1 MTLTF
6 TGTASGVP
14 VSHRRHAS
22 LLVAQG
28 NTMHLIDAGEGVAA
42 ALSAAGNALSD
53 IACAWISHTHADHVS
68 GLPMLLQAMHLAKRR
83 RRFDILVPPGRELW
97 FERWF
102 EGMYM
107 YSETRSF
114 PLFISAYDTMV
125 NNEDLL
131 VQAIPNRH
139 LDKVRERAAAYGV
152 PAQAWSFVVRAQGC
166 TLLVTSDIAGIEDIA
181 EQLSGI
187 DALVA
192 DSTHVP
198 VAELL
203 ALAKKHPRLRIF
215 CTHIP
220 PELESQLTAL
230 QLRSMS
236 ECGGRL
242 LFAHDGMKVSMEND
256 GTWRK
261 EA

>member
-14 VSHRRHAS
+14 VPHRRHAS
-22 LLVAQG
+22 LLVEQG
-28 NTMHLIDAGEGVAA
+28 STMHLIDAGEGIAA
-42 ALSAAGNALSD
+42 ALSASGNVLSD
-53 IACAWISHTHADHVS
+53 VACLWISHTHADHVS

-97 FERWF
+97 FERWL

-114 PLFISAYDTMV
+114 PLFISAYDTTV

-139 LDKVRERAAAYGV
+139 LDRVRERAAAYGV
-152 PAQAWSFVVRAQGC
+152 PSQAWSFVLRAQGC
-166 TLLVTSDIAGIEDIA
+166 TLLVTSDIAGMEDIA
-181 EQLSGI
+181 EQLPGI

-198 VAELL
+198 ITELF
-203 ALAKKHPRLRIF
+203 ALATKHPRLGMF

-220 PELESQLTAL
+220 PELEPQLAAL
-230 QLRSMS
+230 KLRSKS
-236 ECGGRL
+236 ECDGRL
-242 LFAHDGMKVSMEND
+242 VVAHDGMKVSMETD
-256 GTWRK
+256 GTWRQ